1 MFGLDNTKKFIPKFS
16 LTYLSN
22 YLLFIKSINIFF
34 MSYIPLSQKISIP
47 ESFTFDD
54 VLLLPGYTDFTRD
67 EVNFS
72 LNLIAK
78 IKLNLPVIS
87 SPMDTVTMS
96 KTAILMAKAGGLGII
111 HRNLEIEEQVAEV
124 VAVKKTKLNSKDFK
138 KAAVDEN
145 QKLLV
150 GAAIGPGVDL
160 QERLEKLV
168 HAGLDILL
176 IDSAH
181 GHKKEI
187 LDLIKEIKQK
197 YPDLPIIAGNIATS
211 RAAEDLIS
219 AGADVLRVGMGPG
232 SICTTRIVTGMGVP
246 QLTAVSEVAKIAKKF
261 DVKVIADGGIKQLGD
276 IPKALGF
283 GADVVMLGSMLAGF
297 EESPG
302 DILEIKGEQYK
313 SYRGMGSINAMK
325 KGAASRYGQNFD
337 AKKLI
342 AEGVEGLV
350 KLKGSL
356 TDFLY
361 QLDGA
366 LRSSLYDCG
375 CRDLKDFYKEAKFV
389 KISISGLKESHPH
402 TISAITEKGGSYF

>member
-1 MFGLDNTKKFIPKFS
+1 
-16 LTYLSN
+16 
-22 YLLFIKSINIFF
+22 

-72 LNLIAK
+72 LNLTVK

-302 DILEIKGEQYK
+302 EILEIKGEQYK

-375 CRDLKDFYKEAKFV
+375 CRDLKDFYKEARFV
-389 KISISGLKESHPH
+389 KISTSGLKESHPH